1 MHLPFNF
8 IFLPLRAA
16 RPGVR
21 LVLFFGGLLGIASAG
36 YHFQMGF
43 AHIALKH
50 LLYGLG
56 AFGGV
61 LLYEALLML
70 LDTEERE

>member
-1 MHLPFNF
+1 MHLPLNF
-8 IFLPLRAA
+8 LFLPLRAA

-21 LVLFFGGLLGIASAG
+21 LVLFFGGLLGIASAA
-36 YHFQMGF
+36 YHYQMGF
-43 AHIALKH
+43 THIAMKH
-50 LLYGLG
+50 LLYGFA

-70 LDTEERE
+70 LDTEDRV